1 MAQDSS
7 SKVPIFDGSD
17 YAFWEVMMKTY
28 LLAINVDFWA
38 SVVNGYKVPNTLPI
52 DPNEKRKYETNMKAK
67 FSILN
72 SLSKDVFVKVMH
84 CSSSKE
90 VWDKLKNTY
99 HGNDRVKEAK
109 IQHLKSRF
117 EDLKM
122 GNDEKVEDYLLKIDE
137 TVNGIRG
144 LGEKIDDIDVVKKV
158 LRSLPDKFDSK
169 ICSIEETRDI
179 NKYTMED
186 IHGALVAYEMRKFGK

>member
-17 YAFWEVMMKTY
+17 YAFWEVLMQTY
-28 LLAINVDFWA
+28 LLSINVDVWA
-38 SVVNGYKVPNTLPI
+38 SVFNGYKVPNALPP
-52 DPNEKRKYETNMKAK
+52 DPNEKKKYEMDMKSK

-84 CSSSKE
+84 CRYSKE

-109 IQHLKSRF
+109 IQHLKERF

-122 GNDEKVEDYLLKIDE
+122 GDDEKV
-137 TVNGIRG
+137 
-144 LGEKIDDIDVVKKV
+144 
-158 LRSLPDKFDSK
+158 
-169 ICSIEETRDI
+169 
-179 NKYTMED
+179 
-186 IHGALVAYEMRKFGK
+186 

>member
-38 SVVNGYKVPNTLPI
+38 SIVNVYKVPNTLPI
-52 DPNEKRKYETNMKAK
+52 DPDEKRKYETDMKAK
-67 FSILN
+67 FAILN
-72 SLSKDVFVKVMH
+72 NLSKDVFVKVMH
-84 CSSSKE
+84 CNSSKE

-122 GNDEKVEDYLLKIDE
+122 CNDEKV
-137 TVNGIRG
+137 
-144 LGEKIDDIDVVKKV
+144 
-158 LRSLPDKFDSK
+158 
-169 ICSIEETRDI
+169 
-179 NKYTMED
+179 
-186 IHGALVAYEMRKFGK
+186 